1 MSDGK
6 PCIFK
11 HMVKLPYM
19 EAGIVIMTDLSVVK
33 KLKKLGILS
42 QRWKGEGGVKPV
54 GIKSQVCPE
63 FFGQLPLPKIQ
74 DLNSCKSYNKE
85 QLQVSK
91 D

>member
-42 QRWKGEGGVKPV
+42 QRWKGEGGGGQASWDKIPSLP
-54 GIKSQVCPE
+54 GIFRTTPFTKNSGLE
-63 FFGQLPLPKIQ
+63 FM
-74 DLNSCKSYNKE
+74 
-85 QLQVSK
+85 
-91 D
+91 

>member
-6 PCIFK
+6 PCIL

-42 QRWKGEGGVKPV
+42 QRWKGGGGVKPV